1 MPEQQT
7 ESSNAAQAEYWNSSA
22 TRPWAEQHE
31 RMDRALAELATLA
44 LGVAAPQPGEH
55 VLDIGCGSGTTL
67 LELAARVGPNGHVVG
82 ADISRQSVARARE
95 RIAAAGLRH
104 AEAICADVS
113 SYLFDAGSFDLAF
126 SRLGVMFFDDPTAA
140 FANVRRAIKPG
151 GRVTLAVF
159 RAADQ
164 NPWPTAFLN
173 ALRHLL
179 PPTATPGPDAPG
191 MFSLADPARVHR
203 ILEGAGFREVSL
215 APLEFVMQL
224 AGPGGAAEAAEFS
237 MLFGP
242 LTRILPGLSV
252 EQREAVRSTAETF
265 FQGHRGPQGVTLPSA
280 VWAVQ
285 ARV

>member
-1 MPEQQT
+1 
-7 ESSNAAQAEYWNSSA
+7 
-22 TRPWAEQHE
+22 
-31 RMDRALAELATLA
+31 MDRALAELATLA
-44 LGVAAPQPGEH
+44 LGVAKPQPGEH

-67 LELAARVGPNGHVVG
+67 LELAARVGPKGHVLG
-82 ADISRQSVARARE
+82 ADISQQSVTRARE

-113 SYLFDAGSFDLAF
+113 SHLFDAVSFDLAF

-140 FANVRRAIKPG
+140 FANVRRAMKPG

-159 RAADQ
+159 RAAEE
-164 NPWPTAFLN
+164 NPWPTAFLG
-173 ALRHLL
+173 AVRHLL
-179 PPTATPGPDAPG
+179 PASPMPGPDAPG

-215 APLEFVMQL
+215 TPFEFVMHL
-224 AGPGGAAEAAEFS
+224 AGAGGAAEAAEFS

-242 LTRILPGLSV
+242 LTRILPGLTPQ
-252 EQREAVRSTAETF
+252 QREALRSSAETF
-265 FQGHRGPQGVTLPSA
+265 FQGHLGPQGVTLPSA

-285 ARV
+285 ARA